1 MSTRIQSV
9 TLAASAAG
17 CVMFPNGC
25 DFNTTDAFVGGG
37 FLERIVFGNAGSGTT
52 NIQLDVYEA
61 RNASTGR
68 VQIGGTTTQ
77 DAFRVIGGTTAVA
90 SPDGSVHFVN
100 APNAVDITNGT
111 TGCRKLIDKLN
122 LGIPTG
128 NRSFSLDLG
137 LSIPSGIIVVV
148 GATGANSAL
157 QIGVAFTPWVSGW
170 TRRRRAYGESG
181 TTKLNTQFAPQP

>member
-1 MSTRIQSV
+1 M

-25 DFNTTDAFVGGG
+25 EFNTTDAFAGGG
-37 FLERIVFGNAGSGTT
+37 LLERIVFGNAGAGTT

-61 RNASTGR
+61 RDNASGR
-68 VQIGGTTTQ
+68 IVVGGTTTTE
-77 DAFRVIGGTTAVA
+77 AFRLIGGTTAVT

-100 APNAVDITNGT
+100 APNAQVTN
-111 TGCRKLIDKLN
+111 CRKLIDKLN

-148 GATGANSAL
+148 GATGTSSAL
-157 QIGVAFTPWVSGW
+157 QIGVAFTPWTSGW

-181 TTKLNTQFAPQP
+181 TTKQNTQFAQTL